1 MSDRD
6 HISTTD
12 RDHITRLAE
21 VWRRVLEEQKELDR
35 IIRALI
41 HSAEELSNSDP
52 LTRRLPKP
60 GNTSEVGHL
69 PGLG

>member
-1 MSDRD
+1 MNDRN
-6 HISTTD
+6 HIS
-12 RDHITRLAE
+12 RLAE
-21 VWRRVLEEQKELDR
+21 VWQRVVEEQKELDR

-41 HSAEELSNSDP
+41 HSADELSNPDP